1 MKSIKLRL
9 ILTFS
14 FVILIVTAILG
25 IIIIKVSSDNLIKD
39 AHGDLQTIALAKA
52 EYVTASIEE
61 ELSYMK
67 GLAENPLILGADVTK
82 QERAAFMEKEAAR
95 AGYQGYVLVDMN
107 GNAETLDSKGE
118 ALTVS
123 DRDYFQKAAQ
133 GEATV
138 SDIII
143 SKVTGQPVL
152 IIAVPIYKD
161 NKQMGVLY
169 GRKAGDTLSEIASGI
184 TYGETGYGYL
194 VNTAGGFAG
203 HPDNSLVLEQ
213 FNIVEEAK
221 INPEYEGLSNLLTQ
235 HMALREVGSGDYFFQ
250 GSNRIIG
257 YAPVNNTPWIIAVGV
272 QEDEVLS
279 EVASVRNIILLVI
292 FIAVLTGAVITFFVS
307 GNIARPIIYI
317 TKNIDRQSELDFTLQ
332 ENDKEMKKYAVR
344 KDEIGKMVSA
354 MHIMQDSIRGFIVK
368 TSDSAQQVAAAAEEL
383 TATSE
388 QTSSTAEEV
397 AKAIEEIAKGAQDQ
411 AKDTEK
417 AATNVENMGVLLEKD
432 AGYIKELNAA
442 AVEIEHEKEEGFG
455 ILKIL
460 VEKSEENNRAT
471 ESVYNVILSNN
482 ESAEKIENASAMIQ
496 NIADQTNLLALNAA
510 IEAARAGDAGKGF
523 AVVADEIRKL
533 AEQSSNF
540 TNDIKLVIKELKQK
554 SEDAVNTMTNV
565 KEIVTSQTGSVKETE
580 EKFSGIAGAID
591 SIKKVIEKL
600 NDSAE
605 VMTQNKNII
614 IELTQNLS
622 AISEENAAG
631 TEEASASMEEQAATV
646 EEIANSA
653 EGLAGIAQELQLQ
666 IDRFQV

>member
-9 ILTFS
+9 IFTFS
-14 FVILIVTAILG
+14 FVILSVTTILG

-39 AHGDLQTIALAKA
+39 AHNDLQAIAFAKA
-52 EYVTASIEE
+52 EYVTATMEE

-67 GLAENPLILGADVTK
+67 GLAENPLILDTNVTK
-82 QERAAFMEKEAAR
+82 QERAAFMVKEAER
-95 AGYQGYVLVDMN
+95 AGYQNFVLAGAD
-107 GNAETLDSKGE
+107 GNAETLDSGG
-118 ALTVS
+118 ATADVS
-123 DRDYFQKAAQ
+123 DRAYFKKASQ
-133 GEATV
+133 GEANV

-143 SKVTGQPVL
+143 SKMDGKPIL
-152 IIAVPIYKD
+152 IVAVPIYKD
-161 NKQMGVLY
+161 NKQVGVLF
-169 GRKAGDTLSEIASGI
+169 GSKSGDSLSQIAAGI

-194 VNTAGGFAG
+194 MNTSGGFAG

-221 INPEYEGLSNLLTQ
+221 INSEYEELSDLFTQ
-235 HMALREVGSGDYFFQ
+235 HMALREIGSGDYFFR
-250 GSNRIIG
+250 GSNRIVG
-257 YAPVNNTPWIIAVGV
+257 YAPVNNTPWIIVIGV
-272 QEDEVLS
+272 QEAEVLS
-279 EVASVRNIILLVI
+279 EVASVRNIIILVI
-292 FIAVLTGAVITFFVS
+292 FIAVLSGAVITFFVS
-307 GNIARPIIYI
+307 SNIARPISYI

-332 ENDKEMKKYAVR
+332 EEDKEMKKYALR
-344 KDEIGKMVSA
+344 KDEIGKMLSA
-354 MHIMQDSIRGFIVK
+354 MHIMQDSIRSFIVK

-417 AATNVENMGVLLEKD
+417 TATNVENMGDLLEKD
-432 AGYIKELNAA
+432 AEYLKELNAA
-442 AVEIEHEKEEGFG
+442 AIEIENEKEEGFN

-460 VEKSEENNRAT
+460 VEKSEENNNAT
-471 ESVYNVILSNN
+471 NSVYHTILSNN

-565 KEIVTSQTGSVKETE
+565 KEIVTLQTGSVKETE
-580 EKFSGIAGAID
+580 DKFSGIADAID

-600 NDSAE
+600 NDSAD
-605 VMTQNKNII
+605 VMTQNKNIVV
-614 IELTQNLS
+614 ELTQNLS

-631 TEEASASMEEQAATV
+631 TEEASAAMEEQAATV
-646 EEIANSA
+646 QEIANSA
-653 EGLAGIAQELQLQ
+653 EGLAGVAQELQLQ
-666 IDRFQV
+666 IGKFKV